1 MRFIQGDT
9 FAELYQKT
17 IDEVLHNPDYETS
30 PRGKKI
36 KEIENAVLQL
46 DNPESNLFMNEV
58 RSVPL
63 KYLAGELLWYFSGR
77 NDLAFISRF
86 SNFWKAI
93 AEKDETCNSAYG
105 NLLFKGMEKSQYFWA
120 YSKLVEDKDTR
131 QAIIHFNRPYH
142 QYQGNKDFVCTLV
155 GIFQIRDNKLN
166 FTIDMRS
173 NDVFFGLTFDLPF
186 FTLLQQ
192 QMLKHLRESAY
203 PTLEL
208 GRYTH
213 IAHSLHVYE
222 KDFQILNSM
231 LLEPFSEARTPNL
244 EESLIDIY
252 GNPSHVVTE
261 VIEGIEENSSPILTM
276 SFMKRW
282 LYGNARNET

>member
-77 NDLAFISRF
+77 NDLSFISRF

-93 AEKDETCNSAYG
+93 AEKDGTCNSAYG

-120 YSKLVEDKDTR
+120 YSRLVEDKDTR

-231 LLEPFSEARTPNL
+231 LLEPFSEARTPSL

-252 GNPSHVVTE
+252 GNPSHVITD
-261 VIEGIEENSSPILTM
+261 VIEGIEENSSSILTM

-282 LYGNARNET
+282 LYGHATNKA